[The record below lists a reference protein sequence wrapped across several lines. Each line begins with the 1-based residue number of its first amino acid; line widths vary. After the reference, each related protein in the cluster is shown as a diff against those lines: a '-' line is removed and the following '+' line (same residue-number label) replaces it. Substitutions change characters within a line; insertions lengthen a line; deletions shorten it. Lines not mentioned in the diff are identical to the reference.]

1 MLRGLYPLVALVAG
15 KRKPPHVERYN
26 LTTERGANLE
36 PEQFKNSRKMLSL
49 QQGGYMTLAQFAT
62 DFLARPG
69 STDPRR
75 ELLPQRL
82 SAGGV
87 TGSKVKTGVR
97 LP

>member
-1 MLRGLYPLVALVAG
+1 
-15 KRKPPHVERYN
+15 
-26 LTTERGANLE
+26 
-36 PEQFKNSRKMLSL
+36 
-49 QQGGYMTLAQFAT
+49 MTLAQFAMIFWH
-62 DFLARPG
+62 DG
-69 STDPRR
+69 STDLAK